1 MKHTITINNKV
12 KHRCKPTNVA
22 AESINCNNVIE
33 VTIREFANLVTQ
45 PNGYTWCPATFKDN
59 KRSNNNW
66 LQQSIFA
73 LDFDSGISISD
84 VVCKLQSVNI
94 NPNIV
99 YTSFSDTSALRKFR
113 VVLFVDKV
121 IDNSTEAKLMQ
132 LKLMNLF
139 EGSVDIACKDYAR
152 MFFGGKELV
161 MISEE
166 LNSVKNIEQL
176 EYKDS
181 MKIKV
186 NNEIYTNNENINLG
200 VNNQSNEQFKQ
211 VEIEDLSML
220 EQSNLFNR
228 FKNGEWL
235 YHNELFVLAT
245 NLYWITN
252 KGNNLLD
259 KMKATMIKWNNE
271 GKTQYTENN
280 FNIINSQLLNKY
292 SPASLKQ
299 IDKNELY
306 TNLLVLVKNQ
316 DKMKELDNKLKNV
329 QNKQS
334 NVNSDSTLVLDK
346 KEGVS
351 TRVALKGLKF

>member
-12 KHRCKPTNVA
+12 KHTSKPINVA
-22 AESINCNNVIE
+22 AESINCNNVVE

-45 PNGYTWCPATFKDN
+45 PNGHTWCPATFKDN

-66 LQQSIFA
+66 LQQSMFA
-73 LDFDSGISISD
+73 LDFDNGISISD

-121 IDNSTEAKLMQ
+121 IDNSTEVKLMQ

-166 LNSVKNIEQL
+166 LNSVDVINKLDVPTYVQPVRTYNLNINQVE
-176 EYKDS
+176 S
-181 MKIKV
+181 NV
-186 NNEIYTNNENINLG
+186 TNNK
-200 VNNQSNEQFKQ
+200 FTQ
-211 VEIEDLSML
+211 VELNDLKVL
-220 EQSNLFNR
+220 EKSALFNR

-235 YHNELFVLAT
+235 YHDELFALAT
-245 NLYWITN
+245 NLYWITHN
-252 KGNNLLD
+252 KINLLH
-259 KMKATMIKWNNE
+259 KMKTTMIKWNNE

-280 FNIINSQLLNKY
+280 FNIINSQLMNKY

-299 IDKNELY
+299 LDKNELY
-306 TNLLVLVKNQ
+306 TNLLVLVKFEMDMDN
-316 DKMKELDNKLKNV
+316 NKLKNE
-329 QNKQS
+329 QNSISES
-334 NVNSDSTLVLDK
+334 NSSFTLVVDK
-346 KEGVS
+346 KEMIQY
-351 TRVALKGLKF
+351 RNANQALLKGW